1 MSIVPAGVLRFSY
14 ANVDEIDSTVIPYA
28 ANLSGSTKT
37 WISRFGAPDTDIV
50 PTPLTRAKG
59 VATLSSN
66 ILSRPLRLSAA
77 VADNNMIGMSS
88 ILNLNIVGVLTASG
102 SICATMSNL
111 SRTSFVASVI
121 SMPYSNSNEMTDMF
135 SLEVEERCFKLLTPL
150 RAFSKGLL
158 TLVSMSAALA
168 PEYDVTTNI
177 VFSPMSGKRLVDN
190 LVRENT
196 PKIATAM
203 KIRAIVTGL
212 FTDVLYKLIFLI
224 ILRYRL

>member
-1 MSIVPAGVLRFSY
+1 
-14 ANVDEIDSTVIPYA
+14 
-28 ANLSGSTKT
+28 
-37 WISRFGAPDTDIV
+37 
-50 PTPLTRAKG
+50 
-59 VATLSSN
+59 
-66 ILSRPLRLSAA
+66 
-77 VADNNMIGMSS
+77 
-88 ILNLNIVGVLTASG
+88 
-102 SICATMSNL
+102 
-111 SRTSFVASVI
+111 
-121 SMPYSNSNEMTDMF
+121 
-135 SLEVEERCFKLLTPL
+135 
-150 RAFSKGLL
+150 
-158 TLVSMSAALA
+158 MSAALA